1 MLPATP
7 RIFVDA
13 DACPVKEEVYRV
25 AARFGLKVFV
35 VANIPLT
42 VPEDPRIERVRVEAG
57 FNGADDWIADNVVPG
72 DVVVTADIPLADRCL
87 KSGAAAIPPTG
98 HAFTEDSI
106 GGAVAM
112 RSIMEQLRAS
122 GIQAGGP
129 KPFDRADRSRFLQA
143 LDAAI
148 HRSLRRTPGR

>member
-1 MLPATP
+1 MTPATP

-35 VANIPLT
+35 VANVPLY
-42 VPEDPRIERVRVEAG
+42 VPADPRIERVRVDPG
-57 FNGADDWIADNVVPG
+57 FDGADDWIAGNVSPG
-72 DVVVTADIPLADRCL
+72 DVVVTADIPLADRCI
-87 KSGAAAIPPTG
+87 KGGAAAIPPTG
-98 HAFTEDSI
+98 RTFTEDSI

-122 GIQAGGP
+122 GIQSGGP
-129 KPFDRADRSRFLQA
+129 KPFERADRSRFLQA

-148 HRSLRRTPGR
+148 RESLRRNPPG